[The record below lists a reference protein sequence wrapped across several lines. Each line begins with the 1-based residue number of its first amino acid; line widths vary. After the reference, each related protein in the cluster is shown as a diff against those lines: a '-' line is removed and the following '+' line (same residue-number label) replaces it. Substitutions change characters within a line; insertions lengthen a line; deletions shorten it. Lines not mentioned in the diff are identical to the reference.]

1 LETVPAHTQ
10 NRVDAQKAA
19 EHPAELGELLR
30 FGIVPNGYRVVRAA
44 QGGRKAN
51 SMSLKDTF
59 DKGLD
64 AVKKGAENVKD
75 TVSELGHRT
84 AAEGEQTKRD
94 VAGDEMTLG
103 EKAGS
108 VIHQGTETVK
118 GDIDAGKRD
127 VRSNL

>member
-1 LETVPAHTQ
+1 
-10 NRVDAQKAA
+10 
-19 EHPAELGELLR
+19 
-30 FGIVPNGYRVVRAA
+30 
-44 QGGRKAN
+44 
-51 SMSLKDTF
+51 MSLKDTF
-59 DKGLD
+59 EKGLD

-75 TVSELGHRT
+75 TVSELGHRG

-108 VIHQGTETVK
+108 VINQGTETIK

-127 VRSNL
+127 VRNTL